1 MATEHKGDGKGE
13 PMQLNLTRE
22 RARAQIIENL
32 ISAGVLLRG
41 EVDRYGQVLDS
52 YDNLTLAR
60 VLMVSEGLREAGGEI
75 RT

>member
-1 MATEHKGDGKGE
+1 MTLSENGKGE

-41 EVDRYGQVLDS
+41 EVARYEKLLDS
-52 YDNLTLAR
+52 YDNLTLAS
-60 VLMVSEGLREAGGEI
+60 VLVVSAQLREAGGEI
-75 RT
+75 IT